1 MGLTSNQ
8 NLKLWDISTRIHH
21 QLGIV
26 QQETWRFCAKKKRE
40 TNYHVSRMFLLI
52 VSFKPPFI
60 GSQKSKLCPIQKTH
74 LMKLVK
80 LVDV

>member
-1 MGLTSNQ
+1 MGNCGTFQ
-8 NLKLWDISTRIHH
+8 RGFIISGA
-21 QLGIV
+21 LFNKKPGDS
-26 QQETWRFCAKKKRE
+26 ALKKKRE
-40 TNYHVSRMFLLI
+40 TNHHVSRMFLLI